1 MKKFLVPVLRPITTN
16 KYIIKDLLNFGTH
29 VVNKD
34 SSNFMGALDLNSLF
48 TNICLET
55 IVICTNKLF
64 KNSDIIHGL
73 KKLEFKDLLTLA
85 TKQTYFTF
93 NNIHYY
99 IYIICKIKTN

>member
-1 MKKFLVPVLRPITTN
+1 MPILGPITTN
-16 KYIIKDLLNFGTH
+16 KYIIKDLLNFSTQ

-34 SSNFMGALDLNSLF
+34 SSNFMGSLDLNSLF

-55 IVICTNKLF
+55 IAICTNKLF
-64 KNSDIIHGL
+64 KNNDIIHGL

-85 TKQTYFTF
+85 TKQAYFTF

-99 IYIICKIKTN
+99 IYNM

>member
-1 MKKFLVPVLRPITTN
+1 MPILGPITTN
-16 KYIIKDLLNFGTH
+16 KYIIKDLLNFSTQ

-34 SSNFMGALDLNSLF
+34 SSNFMGSLDLNSLF

-55 IVICTNKLF
+55 IAICTNKLF
-64 KNSDIIHGL
+64 KNNDIIHGL

-85 TKQTYFTF
+85 TKPTYFTF

-99 IYIICKIKTN
+99 IYNM